1 MAQYNPV
8 RLRLQIERDAGHGCG
23 YCLSSRRITG
33 APLDVEHIQPV
44 SLGGSNERENLWL
57 ACHRCNRF
65 KSNRTRAT
73 DPLTGE
79 SSPLFNPRTQ
89 LWTEHFRWSRDGTE
103 IIGQTATGRAT
114 IEALQMN
121 NDYVV
126 ESRRFWVIAGW
137 HPPLD

>member
-1 MAQYNPV
+1 MAPYISA
-8 RLRLQIERDAGHGCG
+8 RLRRQIEQDAGHRCG

-44 SLGGSNERENLWL
+44 SLGGGNERENLWL

-65 KSNRTRAT
+65 KSNRTRAP

-79 SSPLFNPRTQ
+79 STPLFNPRTQ
-89 LWTEHFRWSRDGTE
+89 LWTEHFSWSRDGAE

-114 IEALQMN
+114 IDALQMN